1 MIKQL
6 ATWQLIHDSLQKHL
20 SVMLLYVLESNG
32 SSPGRQG
39 FLMAVNS
46 LGQMAGSI
54 GGGMM
59 EYKLVELAKEKL
71 RQGARH
77 ESSIR
82 TQYHDKEAAH
92 NQSGMICSGDQT
104 VWLYYVHPTEADSV
118 QAIIECLV
126 QRNNGLLELS
136 PSGIQFSADIL
147 PEDTY
152 RFMRES
158 EDEWLY
164 WERLGYK
171 NQLFIVGGGHCALA
185 LSRLMNQMDFYVRVF
200 DDRPDLHTMGLN
212 EAAQEKIVVKQYDEL
227 AQLIPSGS
235 NHYVV
240 IMTFG
245 FRTDDVALR
254 ALLNKQVRYIGLLGS
269 KAKIGKM
276 FTQYRDEGIAEEQLQ
291 WVHAPV
297 GMAIN
302 SQTPEEIAVS
312 IAAEI
317 IRVKNER

>member
-1 MIKQL
+1 
-6 ATWQLIHDSLQKHL
+6 
-20 SVMLLYVLESNG
+20 
-32 SSPGRQG
+32 
-39 FLMAVNS
+39 MALNS
-46 LGQMAGSI
+46 RGEMAGSI

-71 RQGARH
+71 RQGIRY

-82 TQYHDKEAAH
+82 KQYHDKKAAH

-104 VWLYYVHPTEADSV
+104 VLLYYVRSSDAEAV
-118 QAIIECLV
+118 QAIIQCLH
-126 QRNNGLLELS
+126 QRSNGLLELS
-136 PSGIQFSADIL
+136 PEGIQFSPDIL

-152 RFMRES
+152 RFSMQSDE
-158 EDEWLY
+158 EWLY

-171 NQLFIVGGGHCALA
+171 NELFIIGGGHCALA
-185 LSRLMNQMDFYVRVF
+185 LSQLMSQMDFYVRVF
-200 DDRPDLHTMGLN
+200 DDRPGLHTMGLN
-212 EAAQEKIVVKQYDEL
+212 EAAHEKIVVKSYEEL

-235 NHYVV
+235 NRYVV

-254 ALLNKQVRYIGLLGS
+254 ALLSKQVRYIGLLGS
-269 KAKIGKM
+269 KAKIEKM
-276 FTQYRDEGIAEEQLQ
+276 FAQYRAEGIAEEQLQ